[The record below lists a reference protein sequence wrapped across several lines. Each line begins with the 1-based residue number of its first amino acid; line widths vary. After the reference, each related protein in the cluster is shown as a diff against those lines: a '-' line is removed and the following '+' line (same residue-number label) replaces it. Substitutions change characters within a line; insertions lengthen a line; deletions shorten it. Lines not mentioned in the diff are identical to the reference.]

1 MLEFVRES
9 IRADQCLACSSH
21 CCSHNLINVCGS
33 DIWRIATSLQ
43 VEPGAFLAF
52 ADMDGE
58 SPYNFKL
65 DSSERAYCAALYP
78 KQGPEGE
85 PRCIFLMELPNRQT
99 RCGIYA
105 LRPIACHAYPL
116 TLVDEEV
123 VVKPWAFCPPQGQD
137 LRRLDAACWRE
148 ELSRHDMEFSIYAY
162 IVRTWNNEVVT
173 RPSAVKPDFGSFLSF
188 LIAVYSRLEVARGTM
203 PEEAWPMIWNQW
215 RWFTVKGLNPLSLEI
230 SPNASIESWSWWL
243 QNIQEI
249 VAESTREIGVHISE
263 LEKVS

>member
-1 MLEFVRES
+1 
-9 IRADQCLACSSH
+9 
-21 CCSHNLINVCGS
+21 
-33 DIWRIATSLQ
+33 
-43 VEPGAFLAF
+43 
-52 ADMDGE
+52 
-58 SPYNFKL
+58 
-65 DSSERAYCAALYP
+65 
-78 KQGPEGE
+78 
-85 PRCIFLMELPNRQT
+85 
-99 RCGIYA
+99 
-105 LRPIACHAYPL
+105 
-116 TLVDEEV
+116 
-123 VVKPWAFCPPQGQD
+123 
-137 LRRLDAACWRE
+137 
-148 ELSRHDMEFSIYAY
+148 MEFSIYAY